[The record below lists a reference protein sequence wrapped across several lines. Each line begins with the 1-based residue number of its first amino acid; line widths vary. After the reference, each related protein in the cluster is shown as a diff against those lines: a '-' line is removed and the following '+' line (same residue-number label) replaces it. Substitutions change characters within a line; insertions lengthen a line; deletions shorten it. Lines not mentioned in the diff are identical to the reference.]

1 MIDVNRIRA
10 TLQDRLKEL
19 EASERK
25 FMDRD
30 DYYVLSGRISGIE
43 DAIEVIDKEIEA
55 VVQAELEFQ
64 RNRNR

>member
-25 FMDRD
+25 FQDRD

-55 VVQAELEFQ
+55 VREAELEFQ